1 MEVILHGDLRRF
13 GERFQVEARTPRE
26 ALEKL
31 GIPLEE
37 VWLLAVGGKA
47 GGLGEEGGG
56 PSRAAPPSPGVVYSG
71 SCPKRQGALKGGS
84 RPTPT
89 PRGKEKRA
97 EEGPP
102 LYARGPHRH
111 QGL

>member
-1 MEVILHGDLRRF
+1 MVVILHGDLRRF
-13 GERFQVEARTPRE
+13 GERLEVEARTPRE

-37 VWLLAVGGKA
+37 AWLLAVA
-47 GGLGEEGGG
+47 NRVVGLDEEVEGILEVY
-56 PSRAAPPSPGVVYSG
+56 PPIRGVVYLG
-71 SCPKRQGALKGGS
+71 SCRKGQGARKGGS

-89 PRGKEKRA
+89 PRRKEKHG

-102 LYARGPHRH
+102 LYARGPH
-111 QGL
+111 